1 VELFESRI
9 AIATLAAFASTACAR
24 EGTRARAVA
33 GSAFPVELRDDQGR
47 AVVVRA
53 EPMRIVSLVPS
64 HTETLV
70 ALGVGARIVG
80 IDDWS
85 DAPLEATSLPKL
97 GGLYDTHVE
106 EVLALHPDLVLLSES
121 NGAVRALEH
130 AGVTEWAGSAQTFDE
145 IAPAIE
151 AIGKMVGRSAEAA
164 GLVARIGADLA
175 VVEKSVAGEPR
186 VSVYYEL
193 DATPYTVGPESF
205 IGVMLVK
212 AGGDNV
218 IPAGTTGPNDMTAF
232 NTALRDHTASAF
244 NYVVPNMCEDGHDNC
259 TAAGNPITQFDDFL
273 AREVPRIEASP
284 AFGADGVVLIT
295 WDEGADPPRNPGHVL
310 LAALGPLVRPGATDA
325 ARHDHYGLERTLAE
339 GFGVRPLAR
348 ARRAAAITGI
358 WR

>member
-218 IPAGTTGPNDMTAF
+218 IPTGLGEFPKISPELVVAKNPAVI
-232 NTALRDHTASAF
+232 LGASASE
-244 NYVVPNMCEDGHDNC
+244 VASRSGWAGIAAVRDGKV
-259 TAAGNPITQFDDFL
+259 FKL
-273 AREVPRIEASP
+273 LP
-284 AFGADGVVLIT
+284 AENRLV
-295 WDEGADPPRNPGHVL
+295 
-310 LAALGPLVRPGATDA
+310 VRPGPRIAEG
-325 ARHDHYGLERTLAE
+325 ARILAE
-339 GFGVRPLAR
+339 HLHPEVHR
-348 ARRAAAITGI
+348 
-358 WR
+358 